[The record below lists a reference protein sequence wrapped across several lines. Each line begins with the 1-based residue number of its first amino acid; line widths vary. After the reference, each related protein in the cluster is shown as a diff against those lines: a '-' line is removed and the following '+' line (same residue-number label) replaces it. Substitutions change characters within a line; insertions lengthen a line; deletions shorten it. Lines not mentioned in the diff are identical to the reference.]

1 MSTQTTTCYRHP
13 SRETG
18 VACSNCGRFICPDC
32 MTPTPVGM
40 RCPECSKQKTQ
51 VRTINS
57 RAGNAALQATITIIA
72 LNVIVFLASGQFNVG
87 SGGTSSSLALRGEL
101 YGPSIAENH
110 QYYRLVT
117 GGFLHAGLLHIGFN
131 MYILWWL
138 GQLLEPA
145 IGTRRFV
152 GLYTVSLLT
161 GSIGALLVTPDSP
174 TVGASGAV
182 FGLMGVAFME
192 MRARGI
198 DPMAS
203 GIGPTILLNLVLS
216 FTISGI
222 SVGGHIGGL
231 VGGGLA
237 TLALH
242 ELDRRRIKELAVYA
256 ALAVMALAAA
266 GGGIAVAKSNCSSST
281 AGCKERA
288 DLIDALAK
296 R

>member
-51 VRTINS
+51 VRTISDIS
-57 RAGNAALQATITIIA
+57 RSGAVQATTAIIA
-72 LNVIVFLASGQFNVG
+72 LNVIVFLASGQFNIG
-87 SGGTSSSLALRGEL
+87 SGGTSGSLALRGEL
-101 YGPSIAENH
+101 YGPSIAEGH

-117 GGFLHAGLLHIGFN
+117 SGFLHAGLLHIGFN

-138 GQLLEPA
+138 GNLLEPA
-145 IGTRRFV
+145 IGKRRFV
-152 GLYTVSLLT
+152 GLYFVSMLT

-174 TVGASGAV
+174 TVGASGAI

-216 FTISGI
+216 FTLSGI
-222 SVGGHIGGL
+222 SIGGHIGGL

-237 TLALH
+237 TLVLH
-242 ELDRRRIKELAVYA
+242 ELDKRRTKELAVYA
-256 ALAVMALAAA
+256 VLAVMALAAA
-266 GGGIAVAKSNCSSST
+266 GGGIAVAKSNCG
-281 AGCKERA
+281 AGSFCKERA
-288 DLIDALAK
+288 AFLDQLIK

>member
-1 MSTQTTTCYRHP
+1 MSTPGTCYRHP
-13 SRETG
+13 SRETN
-18 VACSNCGRFICPDC
+18 VACSNCGRPICPDC

-51 VRTINS
+51 VRTIDDVRSNG
-57 RAGNAALQATITIIA
+57 AVQATIAIVA
-72 LNVIVFLASGQFNVG
+72 LNVLVFVLFGDFSVG
-87 SGGTSSSLALRGEL
+87 TQNTSNLALRGEL
-101 YGPSIAENH
+101 YGPSIAESH
-110 QYYRLVT
+110 QYYRLIT

-138 GQLLEPA
+138 GNLLEPA

-152 GLYTVSLLT
+152 GLYVVALLT
-161 GSIGALLVTPDSP
+161 GSLGALIASPDSP

-222 SVGGHIGGL
+222 SIGGHIGGL

-237 TLALH
+237 TVALTQ
-242 ELDRRRIKELAVYA
+242 LDRRRTPEPVILGV
-256 ALAVMALAAA
+256 LAAMAIVAA
-266 GGGIAVAKSNCSSST
+266 GAGIAVAKGNC
-281 AGCKERA
+281 GPNDFCKERA
-288 DLIDALAK
+288 AIIDQLVK

>member
-1 MSTQTTTCYRHP
+1 MSTQTQTCYRHP

-18 VACSNCGRFICPDC
+18 VACSNCGRFICTDC

-51 VRTINS
+51 VRTIES
-57 RAGNAALQATITIIA
+57 VRSSGTVQATIAIVA
-72 LNVIVFLASGQFNVG
+72 LNVLVFVLCGDFAVG
-87 SGGTSSSLALRGEL
+87 SQNTSTLALRGEL
-101 YGPSIAENH
+101 YGPSIAEGH
-110 QYYRLVT
+110 EYYRLVT

-138 GQLLEPA
+138 GNLLEPA

-152 GLYTVSLLT
+152 GLYGVALLT
-161 GSIGALLVTPDSP
+161 GSLGALIVSPDSP

-203 GIGPTILLNLVLS
+203 GIGPTILLNLGLS
-216 FTISGI
+216 FAISGI

-231 VGGGLA
+231 LGGGLA
-237 TLALH
+237 TVALAQ
-242 ELDRRRIKELAVYA
+242 LDRRRVPEPAVLAV
-256 ALAVMALAAA
+256 LGVMALAAA
-266 GGGIAVAKSNCSSST
+266 GAGIAVAKSNC
-281 AGCKERA
+281 GPGDFCKERA
-288 DLIDALAK
+288 ALIDQLIK

>member
-32 MTPTPVGM
+32 MTPTQVGM
-40 RCPECSKQKTQ
+40 RCPECTKQKTQ
-51 VRTINS
+51 VRTMSSIS
-57 RAGNAALQATITIIA
+57 RTNAVQATTAIIA
-72 LNVIVFLASGQFNVG
+72 INVLVFFASGQFSVG
-87 SGGTSSSLALRGEL
+87 SGGTSGALALRGEL
-101 YGPSIAENH
+101 YGPSIAESH
-110 QYYRLVT
+110 EYYRLVT
-117 GGFLHAGLLHIGFN
+117 SGFLHAGLLHIGFN

-138 GQLLEPA
+138 GNLLEPA
-145 IGTRRFV
+145 IGMRRFV
-152 GLYTVSLLT
+152 GLYFVAMLT

-174 TVGASGAV
+174 TVGASGAI

-192 MRARGI
+192 MRARGL

-216 FTISGI
+216 FTLSGI
-222 SVGGHIGGL
+222 SIGGHIGGL

-237 TLALH
+237 TVVLH
-242 ELDRRRIKELAVYA
+242 ELDKRRVKEVAIYG
-256 ALAVMALAAA
+256 ALAAMALAAA
-266 GGGIAVAKSNCSSST
+266 VGGIAVAKSNCG
-281 AGCKERA
+281 AGDFCKERA
-288 DLIDALAK
+288 ALIDQLIK